1 MNKFGHLKR
10 LSRLLVLI
18 FFTFLTLTS
27 SSVAHADSS
36 AAQGDVIDNLIPND
50 GSSANYNQP
59 ASRYQVE
66 TVNPDRGA
74 LEIEEKA
81 QDSMNAFLDFV
92 VSGCLMITIYTTKF
106 FIFIAQEAFEFRY
119 FNLIVDVV
127 VELVQN
133 LTGIRFGSW
142 GDGLWGD
149 FIGVFIQI
157 TIVYILFLMIK
168 GRFLDGMSSIA
179 SFLIALAIILAFF
192 TNLGPFLKGVNSF
205 GEDLNNSFYIT
216 FSSNSTNPGTGV
228 GNNSSNNGKG
238 GVSGFSRELWT
249 EVVDRP
255 YQMMQFDSMNVDPT
269 TLKKVLNTE
278 PDSEDRT
285 KALKDAEV
293 DYPHVAKSRTL
304 SKFGIVIMNGI
315 LSLIILICF
324 SYFAFFSI
332 LGRLKA
338 LYQSAMMSFTLF
350 AALLPGRGGGVPALQ
365 PQFIKLIGSL
375 FSAVMG
381 LLFLDI
387 SLVLGHGVFTVVHKI
402 TSSWF
407 VSLVIETIT
416 ILAGF
421 YFRKDIA
428 GFLVRKV
435 NPGSGGGIQVPQ
447 RKPSVLA
454 YSFKRKLSDGIYD
467 RTVGKAVSTIF
478 GGNKGANKVG
488 MPRKFN
494 PLSLNNANKSLD
506 DATAASMSLRY
517 HNEKTA
523 AEDVAASSGEPV
535 QYTPFVSKV
544 NENLENGMKNPFRG
558 LDKEWK
564 TEKDRLASIKSGK
577 GNMKDAILTR
587 GIHPGMNDQQV
598 ASVMYANESAIR
610 QTGDF
615 FKDRP
620 KEASQQI
627 KIAKKLQGNEK
638 LKASMDD
645 FAMMQLYKRYKQ
657 DQRDSVQQ
665 ARKTGERVQQTPFVQ
680 DMNLRFKTAGL
691 HNASQIKTAMSN
703 PLKRASIISHFSGM
717 PEFSKQQTKLLDA
730 NESLNIMTRSTRLS
744 AAPAKINAVSIKG
757 PLQSKAREQIIR
769 QATGSK
775 VDTVK
780 IPYRAHIAPEL
791 NTRMDMSKVKI
802 KDTKLQSA
810 MREKSAE
817 IKRLMVEEGTSEKL
831 NVVNTK
837 QVQMEQAFKIKNKM
851 SSEITEAL
859 RTEKKS
865 LTIMNKASKVAEI
878 SDANINVANNIKKRA
893 VEARCNS
900 TSAKKD

>member
-1 MNKFGHLKR
+1 MQRMNKFGHLKR

-18 FFTFLTLTS
+18 LFTFLALS
-27 SSVAHADSS
+27 SSSIAHADI
-36 AAQGDVIDNLIPND
+36 IDDLIPND
-50 GSSANYNQP
+50 GDSSANYNQP

-157 TIVYILFLMIK
+157 TIVYILYLMIK

-205 GEDLNNSFYIT
+205 GQDLNNSFYIT

-304 SKFGIVIMNGI
+304 SKFGIVILNGI

-365 PQFIKLIGSL
+365 PQFTKLIGSL
-375 FSAVMG
+375 LTAVMG

-387 SLVLGHGVFTVVHKI
+387 SLVLGHGVFTVVQKI

-421 YFRKDIA
+421 YFRKDVA
-428 GFLVRKV
+428 SFLVRKV
-435 NPGSGGGIQVPQ
+435 NPGSGGGIEVPQ
-447 RKPSVLA
+447 RKPSVFG
-454 YSFKRKLSDGIYD
+454 YSFKRKMSDAIYD
-467 RTVGKAVSTIF
+467 RTVGKAFSTML
-478 GGNKGANKVG
+478 GGNKGANKIG

-494 PLSLNNANKSLD
+494 PLSLNNANKSVD

-523 AEDVAASSGEPV
+523 AEDVAASTGDPV

-544 NENLENGMKNPFRG
+544 NENLEHGMKNPFRG

-564 TEKDRLASIKSGK
+564 TEKDRLASIKSGG
-577 GNMKDAILTR
+577 GNIKDAILTK

-598 ASVMYANESAIR
+598 ASVMYSNESAIR
-610 QTGDF
+610 QTGAF
-615 FKDRP
+615 FNDRP
-620 KEASQQI
+620 QEASQQI
-627 KIAKKLQGNEK
+627 KNAKKLQGNPK
-638 LKASMDD
+638 LKANMDD
-645 FAMMQLYKRYKQ
+645 FSMMQLYKRYKQ

-703 PLKRASIISHFSGM
+703 PLRRASIISHFSGM

-730 NESLNIMTRSTRLS
+730 NESLNTMTRSTSLS
-744 AAPAKINAVSIKG
+744 TTPAGVKPVSIKG

-769 QATGSK
+769 QAAGSK

-780 IPYRAHIAPEL
+780 VPYRAHIAPEL

-817 IKRLMVEEGTSEKL
+817 IRRLMAEEGTNEKL
-831 NVVNTK
+831 NVVNTR

-865 LTIMNKASKVAEI
+865 LTIMNKASKVAEV
-878 SDANINVANNIKKRA
+878 SDANINVANSIKKRA
-893 VEARCNS
+893 VEARGKS